1 MSKKKQKQIHASSD
15 VEPMVVEPPP
25 VKADAADPPDPPDP
39 PPNPPDD
46 DPSEPGKKP
55 VNPYQRFCAAKRAE
69 VMRVLMEQSPELYED
84 GRKPKIADISKEL
97 GKRWGDLGDA
107 EKGPFQSAYNEENKA
122 YKKACDAYYTRYP
135 DRRPPKPNR
144 KRPAKASSSSESKKK
159 KAASSS
165 NRRVPLKN
173 GKQLYF
179 AASRERVRAE
189 LASAQG
195 GGDISKSIVME
206 HMLKAWRRWSRVK
219 KRCGLTRRRS

>member
-1 MSKKKQKQIHASSD
+1 
-15 VEPMVVEPPP
+15 
-25 VKADAADPPDPPDP
+25 
-39 PPNPPDD
+39 
-46 DPSEPGKKP
+46 
-55 VNPYQRFCAAKRAE
+55 
-69 VMRVLMEQSPELYED
+69 MEQSPELYED

-107 EKGPFQSAYNEENKA
+107 EKGPFQSAYDEENKA

-165 NRRVPLKN
+165 NRRRVPLKN

-195 GGDISKSIVME
+195 EVTKSMVME
-206 HMLKAWRRWSRVK
+206 HMLKAWETMESGEKKVWFDKEEQLNKAVRERRAIEDELK
-219 KRCGLTRRRS
+219 KANKVVAKATQALKEAEKTRDALKATLDGGDQDDDQGAAEKSDDDASCSESGDEVEE